1 MRKSNLFFILLYI
14 CAGAVVCLLFS
25 GCPNTIAGTENP
37 PSSATFTFEED
48 TQAVSWVLDGHI
60 YPTVEN
66 GAVNG
71 ALEIDTGI
79 GVDDSHRSLLVSA
92 DLGAGTYT
100 SCSANFKLLE
110 TLGWSAS
117 DFSKKKITIEV
128 FVPDNGSNYIQFV
141 LTNANGSRV
150 MSQGYALTYNAWKK
164 VVFDIPD
171 YILLNQAWGYTNFA
185 GGDDSEADVYTA
197 VTRIAVKVG
206 FSTSPGS
213 GSYEFNVDN
222 LDIINSALTLS
233 LRAIALQ
240 KGIIIGAEVNHG
252 NLADA
257 VLSSTLK
264 TEFNCLVAGND
275 MKFSYL
281 EPVENTFTYANADQ
295 LTTFAASNN
304 MRVRGHVLIWH
315 SNYQIPQWVKD
326 KDFGDLQAVVENHVE
341 NVMAHYQ
348 NKIYAWDVANEI
360 VLDDGS
366 GLRNRTLTGG
376 NYSVW
381 ASNATDDSLFKA
393 AFYKAA
399 AVRTL
404 YSDPV
409 KLYLCDY
416 NNEQAGQAKA
426 DKFYNIVAGWVGA
439 GVPIDGVAFQ
449 LHAMEKYTPNYTK
462 IRENIDRFQVLGLD
476 VQFTEVDV
484 RIEDPVTQAKLD
496 NQALIYGELMKILR
510 EKNLDSYIIWGVS
523 DKYSWI
529 PAAFPG
535 YGTALLF
542 DESFAPKPAYYALR
556 AALLQ

>member
-79 GVDDSHRSLLVSA
+79 GMDDSHRSLLVSA

-416 NNEQAGQAKA
+416 SNEQAGQAKA
-426 DKFYNIVAGWVGA
+426 DKFYNIVAGWVGE

-449 LHAMEKYTPNYTK
+449 LHVMEKYTPNYTK

-484 RIEDPVTQAKLD
+484 RIEDPVTQEKLD
-496 NQALIYGELMKILR
+496 NQALIYGELMKIIR
-510 EKNLDSYIIWGVS
+510 EKKLDSYITWGVS

-542 DESFAPKPAYYALR
+542 DESFTPKPAYYAVR